1 MLKFGIIN
9 LVLLLV
15 GLSAQARSNEV
26 MGIIA
31 QCDCIEST
39 IDGQREIGKVSNTKA
54 ARTESYARKQAYQ
67 NCASAANDSLSISIV
82 NCQYIKVIDAKI
94 SKGKF
99 KRRVE
104 RIKDDEENNL
114 HNDLLS
120 TL

>member
-1 MLKFGIIN
+1 MLKIGIIN
-9 LVLLLV
+9 LILV
-15 GLSAQARSNEV
+15 MSFSAHSRSTEV
-26 MGIIA
+26 MGVIA
-31 QCDCIEST
+31 QCDCTEST
-39 IDGQREIGKVSNTKA
+39 VDGQRDLGKVSNTKA

-67 NCASAANDSLSISIV
+67 TCSNAASDSLSSNIS
-82 NCQYIKVIDAKI
+82 NCQYIKVVDAKI
-94 SKGKF
+94 SEGKF